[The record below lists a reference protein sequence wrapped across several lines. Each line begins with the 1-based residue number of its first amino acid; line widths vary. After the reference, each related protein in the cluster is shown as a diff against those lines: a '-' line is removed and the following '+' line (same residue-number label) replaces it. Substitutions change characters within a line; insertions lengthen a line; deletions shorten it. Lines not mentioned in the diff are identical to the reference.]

1 MLHESIY
8 GGAEAQDLQL
18 WGVPKLG
25 ICNCGGAEMAPQKPW
40 GAERFFSGAVG
51 AREKILTNKTDMYGR
66 VLI

>member
-1 MLHESIY
+1 MGVPKLRIY
-8 GGAEAQDLQL
+8 NCGG
-18 WGVPKLG
+18 GVPKLG
-25 ICNCGGAEMAPQKPW
+25 ICNCGGGAEMAPQKPW